1 MKAKVFY
8 TKSIPSDWTSPE
20 FGQVFSFLGTFSFS
34 RDQLTNDDRS
44 GKVQCIHY
52 GDIHAKFEDE
62 ILDFD
67 QEIEIPYVLDGL
79 IEDSELEDEEFPA
92 LKNGDLVVADASED
106 YAGLAESIEIS
117 NIADRIVV
125 AGLHTFAAR
134 DKKEKTA
141 EGFRTYLLRHDQVI
155 REIRRIASGI
165 SVHGVSKSNL
175 SKVNIALP
183 PLPEQ
188 NAIARVLGRMDEL
201 ISKTNRL
208 IEQKKLRKKYLTQTL
223 LTGKKRLKGFRKKWN
238 TYPFRELAIESAFRN
253 GGKMSNDRLM
263 AVYKTH
269 GMIPMRERVQGE
281 SNHRCKVVRQN
292 YFAYNP
298 MRLNIGSLARWD
310 GEEPAMVSGDYVVF
324 KCEEERLDP
333 RFFDFYRSTNEWA
346 NYVRRA
352 GDGSVRVRIYF
363 SHLAPLKIT
372 LPSIEEQKAI
382 ANILDIATCEITML
396 EAKSELLKMQKKW
409 LMQQLLTGK
418 KRLQTEE
425 AS

>member
-1 MKAKVFY
+1 MISEQEIKKDL
-8 TKSIPSDWTSPE
+8 PSGWSVSDLGS
-20 FGQVFSFLGTFSFS
+20 LGTFSKGKGILKE
-34 RDQLTNDDRS
+34 QLSAYGLPCVRYGELYTTHDLIVRHFGS
-44 GKVQCIHY
+44 YISKAVAAQSKQIKS
-52 GDIHAKFEDE
+52 GDILFAGSGETRNE
-62 ILDFD
+62 IGKAAA
-67 QEIEIPYVLDGL
+67 Y
-79 IEDSELEDEEFPA
+79 
-92 LKNGDLVVADASED
+92 LKDTEA
-106 YAGLAESIEIS
+106 YAGGDVIILSTGSSQKAEFLSYAMESKLVRKQRFQLGEGHSVVHIYPDDLA
-117 NIADRIVV
+117 RIR
-125 AGLHTFAAR
+125 A
-134 DKKEKTA
+134 
-141 EGFRTYLLRHDQVI
+141 I
-155 REIRRIASGI
+155 
-165 SVHGVSKSNL
+165 
-175 SKVNIALP
+175 LP

-188 NAIARVLGRMDEL
+188 KAIAQVLGAMDEL
-201 ISKTNRL
+201 ISKTNCL
-208 IEQKKLRKKYLTQTL
+208 IAQKNLRKKYLTQTL
-223 LTGKKRLKGFRKKWN
+223 LTGKKRLKGFRKKWK
-238 TYPFRELAIESAFRN
+238 TYPFRELATESVFRN
-253 GGKMSNDRLM
+253 AGKMSNDRLM
-263 AVYKTH
+263 AVYKAH
-269 GMIPMRERVQGE
+269 GMIPMRERVQGA

-363 SHLAPLKIT
+363 SHLAPLKIA

>member
-1 MKAKVFY
+1 
-8 TKSIPSDWTSPE
+8 
-20 FGQVFSFLGTFSFS
+20 
-34 RDQLTNDDRS
+34 
-44 GKVQCIHY
+44 
-52 GDIHAKFEDE
+52 
-62 ILDFD
+62 
-67 QEIEIPYVLDGL
+67 
-79 IEDSELEDEEFPA
+79 
-92 LKNGDLVVADASED
+92 
-106 YAGLAESIEIS
+106 
-117 NIADRIVV
+117 
-125 AGLHTFAAR
+125 
-134 DKKEKTA
+134 
-141 EGFRTYLLRHDQVI
+141 
-155 REIRRIASGI
+155 
-165 SVHGVSKSNL
+165 
-175 SKVNIALP
+175 
-183 PLPEQ
+183 
-188 NAIARVLGRMDEL
+188 
-201 ISKTNRL
+201 
-208 IEQKKLRKKYLTQTL
+208 
-223 LTGKKRLKGFRKKWN
+223 
-238 TYPFRELAIESAFRN
+238 
-253 GGKMSNDRLM
+253 
-263 AVYKTH
+263 
-269 GMIPMRERVQGE
+269 MIPMRERVQGA

-363 SHLAPLKIT
+363 SHLAPLKIA